1 MHDDSALGS
10 SKPRRTGPIAE
21 HPWRG
26 GPAGLSEEEG
36 NTVDDDRI
44 APGNGCTGRSLSS
57 VTGGML
63 QWKWSSITAC
73 LLSVL
78 LWSLSLSSIHPYA
91 ATDTGLVSMLPVVW
105 WLSLLLALIGLAVE
119 IQRDPPRGAPC
130 VLSLVALALVL
141 HGTLPATEVTPRFA
155 AAYTIAG
162 FSDQLAKTGTPLP
175 LLDAR
180 MSWPA
185 LFSATGMAARAMG
198 VDSRWFLR
206 WAPFVLNL
214 LYLLPVRVIANATL
228 KSARARWLALAVF
241 LLGNWI
247 DQDYFSPQ
255 AVDLLLYL
263 AVIAILVRVFAARG
277 RQPGIVRDVMQSR
290 VVVAFMDRVRRIF
303 WLPKAAQSGEMP
315 VPRRSTAELAF
326 LYFLI
331 LAIAFAIVAS
341 HQFTPLALCVVLFV
355 LAMTGR
361 TKLNLLWIITSVLA
375 FAWFSWLARIYWVGH
390 LHAVFGGI
398 GQVGGVV
405 SGTVGTRLQN
415 ASAERLLVQ
424 DSRLAVSAVIVLS
437 AVFGFWWSWHRGRT
451 QWTLVILVVAPMAVA
466 LVTDYGGEVALRVL
480 LFSLAPASV
489 LIALL
494 VDEGLTTRISLAIVI
509 VVIALIT
516 AMFPLARYG
525 NESFEAMA
533 PGDVAATDWIQ
544 RHVPTGSTLLVVI
557 DDLPMAESPSLSV
570 DVAGGLAFASTDEDR
585 RRLTTTANAQPHV
598 WILLT
603 RSQYEY
609 GTVVGGYPPGWLS
622 ALERRLLATGSVE
635 VKYRSSSAVVMKVIG
650 NSGSKT

>member
-1 MHDDSALGS
+1 LGS
-10 SKPRRTGPIAE
+10 PDLPRTGPIAE
-21 HPWRG
+21 HPWCG
-26 GPAGLSEEEG
+26 GPAGLSDEEG

-44 APGNGCTGRSLSS
+44 APGSGGTGSAVSS
-57 VTGGML
+57 VIRAML

-73 LLSVL
+73 ALGIL

-105 WLSLLLALIGLAVE
+105 WLALLLALVGLAAE
-119 IQRDPPRGAPC
+119 IQRDLPRVAPC
-130 VLSLVALALVL
+130 VLSLVALTLVL

-155 AAYTIAG
+155 AAYTIAA

-206 WAPFVLNL
+206 WAPLVLNL
-214 LYLLPVRVIANATL
+214 LYLLPIKVIANATL
-228 KSARARWLALAVF
+228 KSPRARWLALAVF

-263 AVIAILVRVFAARG
+263 AVIAVLVTVFAARG
-277 RQPGIVRDVMQSR
+277 RQPGVVRDVMEFR
-290 VVVAFMDRVRRIF
+290 VVIAFMDRVRRIF
-303 WLPKAAQSGEMP
+303 WLPETAQSGEIS
-315 VPRRSTAELAF
+315 VPPKSRAELTF
-326 LYFLI
+326 LYAII
-331 LAIAFAIVAS
+331 LAIVIGIVAS

-355 LAMTGR
+355 LAMAGR

-375 FAWFSWLARIYWVGH
+375 FAWFSWLARTYWVGH

-415 ASAERLLVQ
+415 ASPERLLVQ

-437 AVFGFWWSWHRGRT
+437 AVFGFWWSWRRGRT
-451 QWTLVILVVAPMAVA
+451 QWTLVILAVAPIAVA

-494 VDEGLTTRISLAIVI
+494 VDGELTTRTSLAIVV
-509 VVIALIT
+509 VVIAVM
-516 AMFPLARYG
+516 AAVFPLARYG

-533 PGDVAATDWIQ
+533 PGDVAAADWIQ
-544 RHVPTGSTLLVVI
+544 GHVPTGSIVVVVI
-557 DDLPMAESPSLSV
+557 DDLPMGESPSLSV
-570 DVAGGLAFASTDEDR
+570 DVAGGLAFAPTGELR
-585 RRLTTTANAQPHV
+585 RVLGKTGPNA

-609 GTVVGGYPPGWLS
+609 GTVVGGYPTGWLS
-622 ALERRLLATGSVE
+622 ALEKRLLATGRVA
-635 VKYRSSSAVVMKVIG
+635 VRYRSSSAVVMKVVG